1 MKPRHVPIV
10 LLLAFLPLLP
20 VACSDDEGPPAQLGV
35 VSAQVVDGVVGPVA
49 EQEVTLTPGNLTVI
63 TGDDGIARF
72 EVAPGDYFVDAKLC
86 CIGPGWIS
94 YHEPV
99 TVTAGKTVE
108 VTLQACLE
116 CD

>member
-1 MKPRHVPIV
+1 MKRRQMPIV
-10 LLLAFLPLLP
+10 LLLVALPLLSL
-20 VACSDDEGPPAQLGV
+20 ACSDGEAPPRLGV
-35 VSAQVVDGVVGPVA
+35 VSALVVDGVVGPVA

-63 TGDDGIARF
+63 TGPDGIARF
-72 EVAPGDYFVDAKLC
+72 EVQPGEYFVDAKLC
-86 CIGPGWIS
+86 CVGPGWIT

-108 VTLQACLE
+108 VTLHACLE